1 MKKRLFIFAA
11 YAPDGVIGGSL
22 LYYLNTISKL
32 GDIIFIMDN
41 DISASEM
48 SKLDSISNIIHACA
62 VRHGEYD
69 FGSYKRGY
77 LYAYNKN
84 ILEKY
89 DWIYFVNDSVYGPI
103 YDMYPILNNLEN
115 RNLDFI
121 GMVRNQSKKHKIP
134 KHIQSWFFALSRKCA
149 MSKYVYDF
157 LLSVQ
162 HENNKQDIIHKYEIG
177 MTQMLAAHGNRYD
190 TAFYHNDDIQ
200 NMMYCYPY
208 VMLKLGLPF
217 IKKAAVP
224 YMFNEKNLVKT
235 IRDKKLLDEILC
247 ENYHNNVKYIN
258 KVKERII
265 AYFMDI
271 LVNVFGIKHF
281 IKNTKHSHNG

>member
-1 MKKRLFIFAA
+1 MTKRLFIFAA
-11 YAPDGVIGGSL
+11 YATDGVIGGSL

-115 RNLDFI
+115 
-121 GMVRNQSKKHKIP
+121 K
-134 KHIQSWFFALSRKCA
+134 
-149 MSKYVYDF
+149 
-157 LLSVQ
+157 
-162 HENNKQDIIHKYEIG
+162 
-177 MTQMLAAHGNRYD
+177 
-190 TAFYHNDDIQ
+190 
-200 NMMYCYPY
+200 
-208 VMLKLGLPF
+208 
-217 IKKAAVP
+217 
-224 YMFNEKNLVKT
+224 
-235 IRDKKLLDEILC
+235 
-247 ENYHNNVKYIN
+247 
-258 KVKERII
+258 
-265 AYFMDI
+265 
-271 LVNVFGIKHF
+271 
-281 IKNTKHSHNG
+281 